1 MDETIVNT
9 SITPDDKDVF
19 FTMRLKLTDEGV
31 QNDIEV
37 NCGFMSH
44 LKRHPEEAEYFLEE
58 FSRKFR
64 GYVEDAE

>member
-1 MDETIVNT
+1 MHETKKKTHI
-9 SITPDDKDVF
+9 IPDDKDVF

-31 QNDIEV
+31 ENDVEV

-44 LKRHPEEAEYFLEE
+44 LKRHPEEMEYFIDE

-64 GYVEDAE
+64 GFVEDAE